1 MMDKRPALTERV
13 FGVTLERQA
22 DPREWIC
29 RCTEEEI
36 APLAAAVGRREAKAD
51 EDLVHSPENKSGVE
65 CQVQNGFR
73 GLESVE
79 AGGAME
85 EYEHRRQRPFGHGRK
100 RRLAADLERA
110 ARRRING
117 AVGSERAPAHYQA
130 LLPMLGCRS
139 RDIRGWRQETGSQ
152 LSPWREDGRKT
163 DNSPM
168 TPPGSS
174 VDSVPSP
181 EEASSLG
188 MERGRWSL

>member
-1 MMDKRPALTERV
+1 MMDKRPALIERI
-13 FGVTLERQA
+13 FSVTPERRA
-22 DPREWIC
+22 EPREWIC

-36 APLAAAVGRREAKAD
+36 APLAAAVGRGGAKAD
-51 EDLVHSPENKSGVE
+51 AGQVHSSENKDGVE
-65 CQVQNGFR
+65 CQVRNRLG
-73 GLESVE
+73 GLENVE

-85 EYEHRRQRPFGHGRK
+85 GDGQRRQQSFGHGRK
-100 RRLAADLERA
+100 RRLVADLERA

-130 LLPMLGCRS
+130 LLPMLGYRG

-152 LSPWREDGRKT
+152 LSPWREDERKT

-181 EEASSLG
+181 EDTFT
-188 MERGRWSL
+188 RGRWSL